1 MKRCDVMW
9 CDVMIEI
16 SYKHY
21 YCSRCIPW
29 ENLHFTVTR
38 MAERLVSPEIQNDYD
53 IKHIPV
59 CLVPIQANKSMKWPC
74 FYGWYAAWIPD
85 PLHVRCIKP
94 TFRKAFR
101 SFSYQVRCYPLWSK
115 GEPENSPSTVLGER
129 CKVGW
134 IRIHKKIRPCHTE
147 IKMAAD
153 IFERVLWSRPLQL
166 TSFFVASLCCLDT
179 GLLFQTVPFG
189 RFVFDEL
196 FRDFLLYMIVYLRMH
211 VDWPNLSGNTWYQ
224 QQIQLDLLIFLDVQH
239 SKWWILLS
247 HVYIYI
253 YDI

>member
-1 MKRCDVMW
+1 MLSFVKQRRTGELAIHRFGGTMQSWMD
-9 CDVMIEI
+9 
-16 SYKHY
+16 
-21 YCSRCIPW
+21 
-29 ENLHFTVTR
+29 
-38 MAERLVSPEIQNDYD
+38 QN
-53 IKHIPV
+53 P
-59 CLVPIQANKSMKWPC
+59 Q
-74 FYGWYAAWIPD
+74 
-85 PLHVRCIKP
+85 
-94 TFRKAFR
+94 
-101 SFSYQVRCYPLWSK
+101 
-115 GEPENSPSTVLGER
+115 
-129 CKVGW
+129 
-134 IRIHKKIRPCHTE
+134 KIRPCHTE

-247 HVYIYI
+247 HVYIYMI
-253 YDI
+253 YKLVDSTTHWIILNDHFLANCLHCFPLKHHTYWGSHSHTQSFSRWM

>member
-1 MKRCDVMW
+1 MIENNFCDIFLWRDVMW

-59 CLVPIQANKSMKWPC
+59 CLVPIQANKSMNWPC

-134 IRIHKKIRPCHTE
+134 IRIHKKSDPVT
-147 IKMAAD
+147 
-153 IFERVLWSRPLQL
+153 
-166 TSFFVASLCCLDT
+166 
-179 GLLFQTVPFG
+179 
-189 RFVFDEL
+189 
-196 FRDFLLYMIVYLRMH
+196 
-211 VDWPNLSGNTWYQ
+211 LS
-224 QQIQLDLLIFLDVQH
+224 
-239 SKWWILLS
+239 
-247 HVYIYI
+247 
-253 YDI
+253 